1 MSEEIKKNRPRIA
14 TERAKGAV
22 KIATS
27 FYDADVEG
35 KPFASVLFNGEVI
48 RTTDKEGKE
57 LNLLAD
63 VISKE
68 QMESE
73 NARTAKFHEYLARK
87 KLNDGKAE
95 KIAEG
100 LLEPVSVDKAKIVQ
114 IDRAPTATEI
124 FMHQSAKTH
133 SA

>member
-27 FYDADVEG
+27 FYANVEG

-48 RTTDKEGKE
+48 LTTDKEGKE

-73 NARTAKFHEYLARK
+73 NAKTAKLHEYLARK
-87 KLNDGKAE
+87 ELNDGKAE

-100 LLEPVSVDKAKIVQ
+100 LLESVSVDKAKIVQ
-114 IDRAPTATEI
+114 MDRAPTATEI